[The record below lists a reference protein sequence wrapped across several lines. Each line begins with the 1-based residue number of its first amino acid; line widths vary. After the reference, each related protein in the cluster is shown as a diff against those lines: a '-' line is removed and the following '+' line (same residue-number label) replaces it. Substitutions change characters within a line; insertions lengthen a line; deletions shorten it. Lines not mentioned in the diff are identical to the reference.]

1 MFPRQRLIPLANQQ
15 NINLDTKTRIAHILT
30 LGGSVLASGDLERRE
45 PVFAIFMAGFAA
57 SNPDEKI
64 QAIDLLKG
72 FEGHGIGQNTS
83 VVRQLL
89 VACCEEQSQRVARG
103 GRMEEVEWLVVGRE
117 RGLTVVNCG
126 L

>member
-15 NINLDTKTRIAHILT
+15 NIALDTSTRISHILS
-30 LGGSVLASGDLERRE
+30 LGGNILASGDLERRE
-45 PVFAIFMAGFAA
+45 TVFAIFMAGFAS

-64 QAIDLLKG
+64 QAIGLLKG
-72 FEGHGIGQNTS
+72 LEGHGIGQNTS

-89 VACCEEQSQRVARG
+89 VACCEEQSRRMARG
-103 GRMEEVEWLVVGRE
+103 GRMEEVEWLGLSRE
-117 RGLTVVNCG
+117 RGMSVVNCG